1 MFTTTILSGQ
11 LPEHIGEKVSLRGH
25 LHTVRNVGA
34 NLAFLIL
41 RDRNGLSQ
49 IVIEDP
55 TEITKLDGALLG
67 SIIVATGTVAQMP
80 KGKFPFELQ
89 KATIKVL
96 NKVIHPSP
104 VDISKDTIN
113 ADGETLHDNKVVV
126 LRHPRQQKIF
136 KIAAI
141 VEKHM
146 RAFRDEND
154 FTQINS
160 PKII

>member
-1 MFTTTILSGQ
+1 VT
-11 LPEHIGEKVSLRGH
+11 LRGH

-34 NLAFLIL
+34 TLAFLIL

-49 IVIEDP
+49 VVIEDP
-55 TEITKLDGALLG
+55 AEIAKLDGALLG
-67 SIIVATGTVAQMP
+67 SIVKATGTVAQMA

-89 KATIKVL
+89 KATVEVL
-96 NKVIHPSP
+96 NKVIYPSP
-104 VDISKDTIN
+104 VDISKDVVN
-113 ADGETLHDNKVVV
+113 AEGETVHENKVVV

-141 VEKHM
+141 AEKYM
-146 RAFRDEND
+146 RKFWDDND

-160 PKII
+160 PKIL

>member
-1 MFTTTILSGQ
+1 
-11 LPEHIGEKVSLRGH
+11 
-25 LHTVRNVGA
+25 VGA
-34 NLAFLIL
+34 TLAFLIL

-55 TEITKLDGALLG
+55 TEIAKLDGALLG
-67 SIIVATGTVAQMP
+67 SIIVATGTVAQME

-89 KATIKVL
+89 KATVEVL
-96 NKVIHPSP
+96 NKVIYPSP
-104 VDISKDTIN
+104 VDISKDVVN
-113 ADGETLHDNKVVV
+113 ADGETLHEQKVVV

-136 KIAAI
+136 KIAAMI
-141 VEKHM
+141 EKNM
-146 RAFRDEND
+146 RAFRDQND

>member
-1 MFTTTILSGQ
+1 MFSTAILSGQ
-11 LPEHIGEKVSLRGH
+11 LSEHIGKKVSLRGH

-41 RDRNGLSQ
+41 RDRNGLAQ

-55 TEITKLDGALLG
+55 AEIAKLDGALLG
-67 SIIVATGTVAQMP
+67 SVVLATGTVAQMP

-89 KATIKVL
+89 KSTIEVL
-96 NKVIHPSP
+96 NKVIYPSP

-113 ADGETLHDNKVVV
+113 ADGETLHENKVVV

-136 KIAAI
+136 KVAAM
-141 VEKHM
+141 VEKYM
-146 RAFRDEND
+146 RAFWDEND

>member
-1 MFTTTILSGQ
+1 MFKTAILSGQ
-11 LPEHIGEKVSLRGH
+11 LPEHIGETVSLRGH
-25 LHTVRNVGA
+25 LHTVRTVGA

-49 IVIEDP
+49 VVIEDP
-55 TEITKLDGALLG
+55 AEIAKLDGALMG
-67 SIIVATGTVAQMP
+67 SIVLATGMVAQMP

-89 KATIKVL
+89 KSTVEVL
-96 NKVIHPSP
+96 NKVIYPSP
-104 VDISKDTIN
+104 VDISKETIN

-136 KIAAI
+136 KIAGM
-141 VEKHM
+141 VEKYM